1 MNRIVSLSLIIVLF
15 TISEPTLSAQKNDNS
30 LSITASEL
38 ESHVSFL
45 ASPLLEGRMNGE
57 KGLEIA
63 GQYIASQ
70 AKKIGLKPANG
81 NSYIQ
86 PYTILRK
93 VTDPDKTV
101 IEVISNITDTVKN
114 TSSFINL
121 IPAGPSDFTIDGEII
136 FAGYGIKSDK
146 YGYNDFDNIKA
157 EGNILLIMDR
167 APMKE
172 DGKTCQFEE
181 PAWSSEMNIQAKIS
195 TLVLTKAKAILIVC
209 DPKSGFNSL
218 EESNPGLAGL
228 LINSQSYLKG
238 DKEKM
243 PNPFMASLPKVLF
256 IDRSLADDILRGSGK
271 TLEKLQDEIDKTV
284 KSRSF
289 IIENKK
295 LRINSTTAT
304 KEIILNNIAGY
315 VEGSDPVLKK
325 EVVVFSGHYDHIGGK
340 GSKVNPGADDDAS
353 GCSALLEM
361 AEAFQSYK
369 KKPARTILFLW
380 VSGEEIGLYGS
391 ESYTRA
397 PLFPLENTVVDLNM
411 DMIGRVKGVAD
422 STDQTPMSGPN
433 TVFVITGNQSQEIV
447 DLANEIDKKS
457 EIDFDYSLSGRESP
471 LQLFSR
477 SDHYN
482 FVEKD
487 IPVLFFTTGLHSDY
501 HTPGDVVEKLDFQK
515 MELVTRTMYEI
526 GFEIANLKKRP
537 VVDNPF
543 STWGKKN
550 K

>member
-1 MNRIVSLSLIIVLF
+1 MTRIISHSLLSFLF
-15 TISEPTLSAQKNDNS
+15 VILSITLKAQKNDNS
-30 LSITASEL
+30 LSITASDL

-57 KGLEIA
+57 EGLEIA
-63 GQYIASQ
+63 GNYIASQ
-70 AKKIGLKPANG
+70 AKLIGLKPGNG
-81 NSYIQ
+81 NSFFQ
-86 PYTILRK
+86 PYTIMKK
-93 VTDPDKTV
+93 VTDTDKSV
-101 IEVISNITDTVKN
+101 IQVISNNSDTVMN
-114 TSSFINL
+114 RASFINL
-121 IPAGPSDFTIDGEII
+121 IPTGPADFTLDGDVI

-146 YGYNDFDNIKA
+146 YGYNDFENITP
-157 EGNILLIMDR
+157 EGKILLIMDR

-181 PAWSSEMNIQAKIS
+181 PAWSSEMNFQTKIS

-209 DPKSGFNSL
+209 DPKSGFNSF
-218 EESNPGLAGL
+218 EESNPGIAGYL
-228 LINSQSYLKG
+228 NSQTSLKG
-238 DKEKM
+238 DKERM
-243 PNPFMASLPKVLF
+243 PNPFMASMPKVLF
-256 IDRSLADDILRGSGK
+256 IHRDLADEILKGSGH
-271 TLEKLQDEIDKTV
+271 TLVKLQEEIDKSV

-289 IIENKK
+289 NIENKK
-295 LRINSTTAT
+295 LRINSITTN
-304 KEIILNNIAGY
+304 KEVTLSNIAGY
-315 VEGSDPVLKK
+315 VEGSDPVLKN

-340 GSKVNPGADDDAS
+340 GSKVHPGADDDAS
-353 GCSALLEM
+353 GCAALLEM
-361 AEAFQSYK
+361 AEAFQSLK

-397 PLFPLENTVVDLNM
+397 PLFPLENTVADLNM

-422 STDQTPMSGPN
+422 STDQTPMSGPK
-433 TVFVITGNQSQEIV
+433 TVFVITGNQSSELVSI
-447 DLANEIDKKS
+447 ANEIDKKS
-457 EIDFDYSLSGRESP
+457 EIDFDYSLSGRENP

-501 HTPGDVVEKLDFQK
+501 HTTGDVIGKLDFHK
-515 MELVTRTMYEI
+515 MELITRTMYAI
-526 GFEIANLKKRP
+526 GLEVANLKKRP

>member
-1 MNRIVSLSLIIVLF
+1 MVLIA
-15 TISEPTLSAQKNDNS
+15 LSAITLNAQKINPS
-30 LSITASEL
+30 LTITASDL

-57 KGLEIA
+57 EGLEIA
-63 GQYIASQ
+63 GHYIASQ
-70 AKKIGLKPANG
+70 AKLIGLKPANG
-81 NSYIQ
+81 NSFFQ
-86 PYTILRK
+86 PYTIMKK
-93 VTDPDKTV
+93 VTDPDKSV
-101 IEVISNITDTVKN
+101 IQVISNDKDTVIN
-114 TSSFINL
+114 RASFINL
-121 IPAGPSDFTIDGEII
+121 IPTGPADFTLDGEVI

-146 YGYNDFDNIKA
+146 YGYNDFENIKP
-157 EGNILLIMDR
+157 EGKILLIMDR

-172 DGKTCQFEE
+172 DGKTCQFDE
-181 PAWSSEMNIQAKIS
+181 PAWSSDMNFQAKIS

-209 DPKSGFNSL
+209 DPKSGFNSF
-218 EESNPGLAGL
+218 EESNPGIAGFL
-228 LINSQSYLKG
+228 NSKTSLKG

-243 PNPFMASLPKVLF
+243 PNPFMASMPKVLF
-256 IDRSLADDILRGSGK
+256 IHRNLADEILKGSGH
-271 TLEKLQDEIDKTV
+271 TLEKLQDEIDKSV

-295 LRINSTTAT
+295 LWINSITTI
-304 KEIILNNIAGY
+304 KEVTLNNIAGY

-340 GSKVNPGADDDAS
+340 GSKVHPGADDDAS

-361 AEAFQSYK
+361 AEAFQSLK

-391 ESYTRA
+391 ESYTRT
-397 PLFPLENTVVDLNM
+397 PLFPLENTVADLNM

-422 STDQTPMSGPN
+422 STDQTPMSGTN
-433 TVFVITGNQSQEIV
+433 TVFVITGNQSSELVSI
-447 DLANEIDKKS
+447 ANEIDKKS
-457 EIDFDYSLSGRESP
+457 EIDFDYSLSGRENP
-471 LQLFSR
+471 LQLFAR

-487 IPVLFFTTGLHSDY
+487 IPVFFFTTGLHTDY
-501 HTPGDVVEKLDFQK
+501 HTPGDVVEKLDFHK
-515 MELVTRTMYEI
+515 MELITRTMYEI
-526 GFEIANLKKRP
+526 GLEVANLKNRP